1 MTTAD
6 LVERFADRFVDR
18 DRRDRV
24 KLLLCSD
31 KPARRRQGIEAVERW
46 LESYEEISG
55 SGATTADA
63 LRRLGDRAGILISER
78 DVSPMTLLEA
88 YNESSGSFDA
98 LFLSTDGALAAL
110 FLEVGGPLVCRAP
123 KRGA

>member
-1 MTTAD
+1 
-6 LVERFADRFVDR
+6 
-18 DRRDRV
+18 
-24 KLLLCSD
+24 
-31 KPARRRQGIEAVERW
+31 
-46 LESYEEISG
+46 